1 MFDEIE
7 LLEKNLDRQIG
18 FVRASESRVSFML
31 PALTLT
37 LAIWLF
43 GFKNADASNGLAVL
57 LGFLSLT
64 GFIVACYFVWASM
77 YPNTQGPK
85 TSQIFFGS
93 ISSRTREQYSEEI
106 SQLDEAQYKADLIS
120 QIHVNASIATS
131 KFSSV
136 KYAMIF
142 WYVSL
147 VPLTLFVVISI

>member
-1 MFDEIE
+1 MFDEIDF
-7 LLEKNLDRQIG
+7 LEKNLDRQIG

-31 PALTLT
+31 PALSLT
-37 LAIWLF
+37 LGIWLF
-43 GFKNADASNGLAVL
+43 GFQNADTGNAFVVL
-57 LGFLSLT
+57 LGTLSLV

-93 ISSRTREQYSEEI
+93 ISSRPLKEFSEEI

-120 QIHVNASIATS
+120 QIHVNAKIATS